1 MISVDTMEV
10 LLRSVPQYF
19 LFGAIAFFVFS
30 WINKKPL
37 YGLIAEAIMVT
48 IALLV
53 MIVMLLGYIPSPK
66 TEGMNKEHLEM
77 IIKITMFFLAVGFL
91 SVISLLIRLFRKKEF
106 IPLVIAIFV
115 LSVVLFFQ
123 ATSMSKVKFEL
134 NRPTT
139 TILDSI
145 RK

>member
-19 LFGAIAFFVFS
+19 LFGAIAFFVFN

-48 IALLV
+48 ISVLLL
-53 MIVMLLGYIPSPK
+53 IVMLEGYIPSPK
-66 TEGMNKEHLEM
+66 TEGLNKEHLEM
-77 IIKITMFFLAVGFL
+77 VIKIMMFFLAIGFL
-91 SVISLLIRLFRKKEF
+91 SVISLLIRLFRKKQF
-106 IPLVIAIFV
+106 VPLVIAIFV
-115 LSVVLFFQ
+115 LTVVLFFQ
-123 ATSMSKVKFEL
+123 ATSMSKVKFQL

-139 TILDSI
+139 TVLDSI